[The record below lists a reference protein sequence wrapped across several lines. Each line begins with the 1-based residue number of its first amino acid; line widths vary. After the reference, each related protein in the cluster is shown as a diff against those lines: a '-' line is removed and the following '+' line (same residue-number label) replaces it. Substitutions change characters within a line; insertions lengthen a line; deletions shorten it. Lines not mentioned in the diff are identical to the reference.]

1 MEKICKESGAEFI
14 LFSRYPNQKRFSS
27 LVDIFGTNAKT
38 LMASEVGIGFEKVWH
53 RDSDNIQGMFSHI
66 YLLIK

>member
-1 MEKICKESGAEFI
+1 MEKLSRESGAEFI